1 MAKGIIVSSTTDSEA
16 EVMRVAG
23 VPVIPEAEQE
33 EKTMME
39 GQPQAE
45 EAEEQQ
51 PEQKEL
57 PLEPKPPVKSKAEK
71 RIDKLVFE
79 REEARREAEAL
90 KARVAELETS
100 QRNRM
105 PTVSEN
111 GHSQPPTQEHL
122 ARVHEAK
129 GRYAD
134 WDDVMARARAQK
146 ATVPDDV
153 WEAVQ
158 QAHNS
163 ADVTYFL
170 AANDELRKQ
179 LNGLPPL
186 HRANEIRRISADLGR
201 SQGIIEDIQAFLAKK
216 PDVAE
221 LNQRAP
227 QLRPE
232 IAGAVRQA
240 TMEVPNPGEL
250 TYHLLAH
257 PDVVRK
263 LNEMTPRQAFIE
275 ATRESARLDLTSNG
289 RSRPVSSAP
298 APIRPLGGTASTST
312 VDPDEL
318 SYQDY
323 KAWRERNKRSYGVR
337 R

>member
-1 MAKGIIVSSTTDSEA
+1 MAKGIEIASTTDSQADIERAIGLEPSSQALNEERERMEA
-16 EVMRVAG
+16 
-23 VPVIPEAEQE
+23 
-33 EKTMME
+33 
-39 GQPQAE
+39 QA
-45 EAEEQQ
+45 APP
-51 PEQKEL
+51 PEQAPPPE
-57 PLEPKPPVKSKAEK
+57 PEQPKPPQKTKAEK

-79 REEARREAEAL
+79 REEARRETEAL
-90 KARVAELETS
+90 KARVAELETG
-100 QRNRM
+100 QRNAM
-105 PTVSEN
+105 PPVSEN

-122 ARVHEAK
+122 ARVQEAR

-134 WDDVMARARAQK
+134 WDSVMARARAQK

-158 QAHNS
+158 LAHNS

-179 LNGLPPL
+179 LNGLPPQ

-216 PDVAE
+216 PDVKE
-221 LNQRAP
+221 LNDRAP

-240 TMEVPNPGEL
+240 TMEAENPGEL

-257 PDVVRK
+257 PDIVRK
-263 LNEMTPRQAFIE
+263 LNQMTQRQAFIE

-289 RSRPVSSAP
+289 HSRPVSSAP
-298 APIRPLGGTASTST
+298 APIQPLRGTASTST
-312 VDPDEL
+312 VDPDEMD
-318 SYQDY
+318 YQDF
-323 KAWRERNKRSYGVR
+323 KVWRERNKRVYGVR